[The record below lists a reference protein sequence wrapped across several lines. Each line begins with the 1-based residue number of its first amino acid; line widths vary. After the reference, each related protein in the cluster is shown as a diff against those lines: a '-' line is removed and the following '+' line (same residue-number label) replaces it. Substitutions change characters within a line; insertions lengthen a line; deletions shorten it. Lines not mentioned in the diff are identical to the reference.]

1 MCEII
6 ATLGPIGTD
15 SHRQAERLGTGIS
28 LHDTFQAAAEYAK
41 KHKIKLLVPAGF
53 RENREGRLF
62 SWVDFHFENL
72 EAIELEKVWFEETMP
87 MVLLHKSYSVIAI
100 HPSTSSLVPELE
112 KYEQIKYAKSK
123 VEAYQLFKQGEVS
136 AVVTSSCLIDENNDP
151 PHIKMRFAPTMVW
164 CLYKMKSSNA

>member
-15 SHRQAERLGTGIS
+15 SHRQAERLGGVS
-28 LHDTFQAAAEYAK
+28 LHDTFQAAVEYAK
-41 KHKIKLLVPAGF
+41 KHKTKLLVPAGF
-53 RENREGRLF
+53 RETREGRLF

-72 EAIELEKVWFEETMP
+72 ETVELEKVWFEETMP

-112 KYEQIKYAKSK
+112 RYKQIKYVRSK

-136 AVVTSSCLIDENNDP
+136 AVVTSNCLIDEKNDHT
-151 PHIKMRFAPTMVW
+151 HIKTCFNPTMVW
-164 CLYKMKSSNA
+164 CLYKMKSGDV